1 MTDLEYLR
9 SQLVYAEEQLSLADD
24 MSSQLTW
31 GNRCDSLEAAIL
43 DLLDGDDR

>member
-9 SQLVYAEEQLSLADD
+9 SQLIYAEEQLSLADD
-24 MSSQLTW
+24 SYSKMTW
-31 GNRCDSLEAAIL
+31 GNRCDSLESAIL